1 MFLYNLKLNGKKIV
15 KITFISIL
23 TIVLIILFI
32 GIYNIFIKK
41 DETISLP
48 ENDEIINLTDKIKT
62 GDVFE
67 ITEKNYTNVLDAV
80 TKDVDSYIGLKIH
93 FIGYV
98 YRLIDFDE
106 DEFVLARDM
115 IVNQNSSRNTCCWFF
130 MYLW

>member
-130 MYLW
+130 MYL

>member
-23 TIVLIILFI
+23 IIVLIILFI

-80 TKDVDSYIGLKIH
+80 TKDVDSYLGLKIH

-130 MYLW
+130 MYL